1 MRASRRHRTHA
12 WAKALGVTLTS
23 ALTITLLQGT
33 PALGDDPDEARE
45 KRRPKTQDVASTP
58 VVEQDGTAAT
68 PLKHTKRYGKPLNPK
83 ATWPKAGS
91 ATVDLAGANAKKRG
105 ALSSTKAGSLPV
117 RVGPPEGMTRSTM
130 AAATPARA
138 KVDVLSHAAAQKA
151 GIDGLLLKVT
161 RTDSRTTNGKV
172 SVEVDYAAFAQ
183 AYGGDWAQRLRLVE
197 LPACALTTP
206 KAVKCQTV
214 TPLKTDN
221 DVREQKLTADVA
233 ALPSAKAPLL
243 AVAAGP
249 AGGSGSYAATSL
261 APSASW
267 QVAGQTGS
275 FTWQ

>member
-1 MRASRRHRTHA
+1 MRASRRHRTHP

-58 VVEQDGTAAT
+58 VVDQDGTAT
-68 PLKHTKRYGKPLNPK
+68 PLKHTKGYGKPLDLK

-91 ATVDLAGANAKKRG
+91 ATVDLAGAKKRG
-105 ALSSTKAGSLPV
+105 ALSNVAKAGSLPV
-117 RVGPPEGMTRSTM
+117 RVGPAKGMTRSAM
-130 AAATPARA
+130 AVGTPTRA

-161 RTDSRTTNGKV
+161 RADSRTANGRV

-183 AYGGDWAQRLRLVE
+183 AYGGDWAQRLRLVQ

-206 KAVKCQTV
+206 EAAKCQSV
-214 TPLKTDN
+214 TP
-221 DVREQKLTADVA
+221 
-233 ALPSAKAPLL
+233 
-243 AVAAGP
+243 
-249 AGGSGSYAATSL
+249 
-261 APSASW
+261 
-267 QVAGQTGS
+267 
-275 FTWQ
+275 